1 MNVFV
6 QFDLL
11 WSVVVDLFN
20 DLITTGNNPLNL
32 SLNHVRLLFGFVH
45 LLARVNL
52 RLRNL
57 FLNLLLNGIAKFEF
71 FQRTMQKVVTSIEI
85 LRQIFLVA
93 HFVLMFTE
101 FMINVLAMTMN
112 ILLYWN
118 VVLIWRWFGS
128 ALHLLRQGYI
138 VNIVTTFCAF
148 FAASALQT
156 WLSVHWTLHFILRK
170 VR

>member
-1 MNVFV
+1 
-6 QFDLL
+6 
-11 WSVVVDLFN
+11 
-20 DLITTGNNPLNL
+20 
-32 SLNHVRLLFGFVH
+32 
-45 LLARVNL
+45 
-52 RLRNL
+52 
-57 FLNLLLNGIAKFEF
+57 
-71 FQRTMQKVVTSIEI
+71 MQKVVTSVEI

-156 WLSVHWTLHFILRK
+156 WLGVHWTLHFILRK